1 MKLIRIFA
9 IAMVTIGC
17 THVRLGLDAQ
27 YQTPKNSGHINHE
40 ESVDTSWHALGCS
53 LSFPLLGGW
62 CWSYLFMPFSGQAEE
77 LVHHGQEALEK
88 ELGQKSTVFTPYNIY
103 RYGYYQEEASSFI
116 SETTGGPRSVN
127 EEGTQLFGFGGR
139 ELDIFKEMESL
150 ELKEKSF
157 NHSGFRIL
165 APVFGVSYD
174 YKFFGKA
181 SVEVA
186 GLFMGEERGYWI
198 DLLLPILDTHSYVV
212 RLGPMMGYLETTT
225 YAANVYGLMVDTSF
239 KSPWG
244 FLVGAIPKQ
253 QPRGYRCRGEEPDCH
268 RRVSRRVFAGVTLKL

>member
-1 MKLIRIFA
+1 MKLAGIFA
-9 IAMVTIGC
+9 IVMVTIGC

-27 YQTPKNSGHINHE
+27 YQTSQNDGYINHE
-40 ESVDTSWHALGCS
+40 ESFDTSWHALGCS

-62 CWSYLFMPFSGQAEE
+62 CWSYLFMPFSGQADE
-77 LVHHGQEALEK
+77 LRHHGQGALEN

-103 RYGYYQEEASSFI
+103 LSGYFQDEPSSFI
-116 SETTGGPRSVN
+116 SETNEVLSSVN

-139 ELDIFKEMESL
+139 ELEIFKELESS
-150 ELKEKSF
+150 ELKQKSF

-181 SVEVA
+181 SLEVA
-186 GLFMGEERGYWI
+186 GLFMGVERGYWI

-212 RLGPMMGYLETTT
+212 RLGPLMGYLETTT
-225 YAANVYGLMVDTSF
+225 YAANVYGLMMDTSF

-244 FLVGAIPKQ
+244 FLVGVIPKQ
-253 QPRGYRCRGEEPDCH
+253 QPRGYRCRGDEPDCR